1 MQNLVNKLVH
11 FAEYLQNETQNLD
24 IELPSDSG
32 DLKIRKNVFE
42 EVYDE
47 FDNLFHEEVL
57 YDDIDLR

>member
-1 MQNLVNKLVH
+1 VNKLVH